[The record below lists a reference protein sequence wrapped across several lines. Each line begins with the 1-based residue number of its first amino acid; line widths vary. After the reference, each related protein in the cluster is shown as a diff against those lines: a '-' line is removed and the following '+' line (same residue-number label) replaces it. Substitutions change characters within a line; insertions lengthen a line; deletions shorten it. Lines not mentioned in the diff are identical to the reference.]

1 MFIFCCI
8 NAFDFQLEAQLNLL
22 KKEIQDYTYRCAAE
36 ANKMMEE
43 VQGDALNL
51 DIVER
56 EAAEVL
62 KVLPFFIA

>member
-1 MFIFCCI
+1 MFIFYCI
-8 NAFDFQLEAQLNLL
+8 NAFVFQLEAQLNLL

-43 VQGDALNL
+43 VQGEALNL